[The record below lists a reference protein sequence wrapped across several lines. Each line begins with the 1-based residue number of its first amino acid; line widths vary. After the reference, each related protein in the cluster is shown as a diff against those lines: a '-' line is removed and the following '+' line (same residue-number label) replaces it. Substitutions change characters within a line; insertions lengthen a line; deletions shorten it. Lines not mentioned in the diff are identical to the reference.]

1 MTNKKRKD
9 TFGNGLIAFLFI
21 CMIFLMGYAFK
32 NPILL
37 YSTNPEVE
45 INHEYD
51 PKTNIQQVFYHS
63 DSSVQVSSDIDTVN
77 FPQYLY
83 IYTNKHPVVLSQR
96 VFFL

>member
-37 YSTNPEVE
+37 YST
-45 INHEYD
+45 ILQ
-51 PKTNIQQVFYHS
+51 IQ
-63 DSSVQVSSDIDTVN
+63 
-77 FPQYLY
+77 
-83 IYTNKHPVVLSQR
+83 K
-96 VFFL
+96 

>member
-9 TFGNGLIAFLFI
+9 TFGNGLIAFLFV

-51 PKTNIQQVFYHS
+51 TFNKSSIIRILVFKFQVIS
-63 DSSVQVSSDIDTVN
+63 I
-77 FPQYLY
+77 L
-83 IYTNKHPVVLSQR
+83 KE
-96 VFFL
+96 

>member
-45 INHEYD
+45 
-51 PKTNIQQVFYHS
+51 NILQIQ
-63 DSSVQVSSDIDTVN
+63 
-77 FPQYLY
+77 
-83 IYTNKHPVVLSQR
+83 K
-96 VFFL
+96 

>member
-32 NPILL
+32 IPILL
-37 YSTNPEVE
+37 YSTNPKVE

-51 PKTNIQQVFYHS
+51 PKDNIQQVFFHS
-63 DSSVQVSSDIDTVN
+63 NSDVKISGDIN
-77 FPQYLY
+77 
-83 IYTNKHPVVLSQR
+83 TNKIGKYEITYQLKNYKKTCKY
-96 VFFL
+96 

>member
-51 PKTNIQQVFYHS
+51 PKDNIQQVFFIKNYKITF
-63 DSSVQVSSDIDTVN
+63 IDT
-77 FPQYLY
+77 FF
-83 IYTNKHPVVLSQR
+83 R
-96 VFFL
+96 VMKKWNIIVK